1 MLLGWLQ
8 AAVPIILDV
17 VVLYLLINGPRRRFP
32 LVAVFCAMQIV
43 VTCAVVGVSLVSQN
57 RRLYLATSWT
67 GDLVAHAVISLLM
80 ISLIRQTLDD
90 NDARDKT
97 VLLIALGVICFALVS
112 AYVFYDP
119 LLGRWM
125 TPLSRNLSF
134 GEEVLN
140 LILWSI
146 LLKGRGSGHLFL
158 MVSAGIGVQ
167 VTGEVIGH
175 TLRLYT
181 SRSTV
186 WVPNTLVY
194 VSEVVCLCIW
204 VWAFRSAAK
213 GKIPPTPEPHLPGPS
228 RPLPV

>member
-1 MLLGWLQ
+1 MLFGWLQ
-8 AAVPIILDV
+8 AAFPLFLDA
-17 VVLYLLINGPRRRFP
+17 VVLYFLVKAPRRRFP

-43 VTCAVVGVSLVSQN
+43 VTSAVVGVALISQS
-57 RRLYLATSWT
+57 RPLYVATYWT
-67 GDLVAHAVISLLM
+67 GDLVGHAVISLLM
-80 ISLIRQTLDD
+80 ISLIWQTLED
-90 NDARDKT
+90 NRARKKT
-97 VLLIALGVICFALVS
+97 ILLIGLGVICFALGS

-140 LILWSI
+140 LILWSL
-146 LLKGRGSGHLFL
+146 LLKGRGSGYLLL

-181 SRSTV
+181 SRSIV
-186 WVPNTLVY
+186 WVPTTLVY

-213 GKIPPTPEPHLPGPS
+213 GEIPPTPHPHLREPS
-228 RPLPV
+228 RPLQV